1 MNDKVASI
9 TDFDA
14 LDPLR
19 EQYQG
24 TLISTRL
31 LRQELAK
38 HHVALLCIDL
48 QYLDAARGHG
58 VFADAAASGVPLAAQ
73 EYYFHQ
79 LETRVLPNV
88 RRLQD
93 AFRAQGLEVI
103 HSRIQSMTRDGRDRS
118 PGHKRL
124 NLHAAPGSKEAE
136 FVESVAPV
144 GDEIVLNKTASGVF
158 NSTNLQYILRNLG
171 ITSLFIVGVYSN
183 ECVSTAVRDAC
194 DLGFYVTL
202 IDDGCTTVTPEL
214 QAATI
219 ATIKDRYARVMTT
232 DEAIAEIARVREPRD
247 RRGRRGHPAR
257 GHRLGAADRVQHPLG
272 VPGLVPG
279 PQQPDRR
286 GPHAGRAQ
294 RRPGAGDGHGD
305 GDLGHRKHHDDRS
318 AACAAA
324 RGLGHVRLLAGRA
337 GADPVRPA
345 GPAHPGTDAARL
357 HLRRLHPPAL
367 RHVHLA
373 RVPARVADLRL
384 RLAGEPGDGGRG
396 ADQCTRGHRLPRGH
410 DHHPV
415 RLRAVYAARGVAC
428 RHRHRLRADDHHH
441 SGRQL
446 HCLADDRPGR
456 FRRDPLQP
464 DGGAPGAAEPAVPR
478 RDHVPVQ
485 QPAVRGWRDLP
496 LQRVV
501 VARLRLRPQR
511 RLPGLPAGRPVVA
524 ADPRSSRAS
533 SRWRPR
539 RWASTCRSRTWSVRW
554 SRPRCWV

>member
-232 DEAIAEIARVREPRD
+232 DEAIAEIARVRE
-247 RRGRRGHPAR
+247 
-257 GHRLGAADRVQHPLG
+257 
-272 VPGLVPG
+272 
-279 PQQPDRR
+279 
-286 GPHAGRAQ
+286 
-294 RRPGAGDGHGD
+294 
-305 GDLGHRKHHDDRS
+305 
-318 AACAAA
+318 
-324 RGLGHVRLLAGRA
+324 
-337 GADPVRPA
+337 
-345 GPAHPGTDAARL
+345 
-357 HLRRLHPPAL
+357 
-367 RHVHLA
+367 
-373 RVPARVADLRL
+373 
-384 RLAGEPGDGGRG
+384 
-396 ADQCTRGHRLPRGH
+396 
-410 DHHPV
+410 
-415 RLRAVYAARGVAC
+415 
-428 RHRHRLRADDHHH
+428 
-441 SGRQL
+441 
-446 HCLADDRPGR
+446 
-456 FRRDPLQP
+456 
-464 DGGAPGAAEPAVPR
+464 
-478 RDHVPVQ
+478 
-485 QPAVRGWRDLP
+485 
-496 LQRVV
+496 
-501 VARLRLRPQR
+501 
-511 RLPGLPAGRPVVA
+511 
-524 ADPRSSRAS
+524 AS
-533 SRWRPR
+533 
-539 RWASTCRSRTWSVRW
+539 
-554 SRPRCWV
+554 